1 MVTSSIL
8 KINLIY
14 SFSLPFSFF
23 SVEENDN
30 KVFSQKLSIKECK
43 VINGTSQTLYAKLI
57 LTQKQIMNTSCNV
70 YLTVDW

>member
-14 SFSLPFSFF
+14 SFSLPFSF
-23 SVEENDN
+23 SVEENGN
-30 KVFSQKLSIKECK
+30 KVFIQKLSIKECK

>member
-14 SFSLPFSFF
+14 SFSLPFSF
-23 SVEENDN
+23 SVEENGN
-30 KVFSQKLSIKECK
+30 KVFIQKLSIKECK
-43 VINGTSQTLYAKLI
+43 VINGTYQTLYAKLI